1 MARGFAGGYGGGNN
15 MQQLMRQ
22 AQKMQQDMERVK
34 NSMSELF
41 VEAESAGGAVKVVAN
56 CDKQITELVIDSS
69 IVDPEDVETLQDC
82 LIVAINEAM
91 EKAEAKYN
99 AEMSKVTGG
108 ISF

>member
-22 AQKMQQDMERVK
+22 AQKMQQEMERVK

-56 CDKQITELVIDSS
+56 CERQVTELVIDPS
-69 IVDPEDVETLQDC
+69 IVDPDDVETLQDC
-82 LIVAINEAM
+82 IIVAINEAM

>member
-22 AQKMQQDMERVK
+22 AQKMQQEVERVK

-56 CDKQITELVIDSS
+56 CERQVTELVIDPS
-69 IVDPEDVETLQDC
+69 IVDPDDVETLQDC
-82 LIVAINEAM
+82 IIVAINEAM